1 MLLDILM
8 EPTEE
13 HLNAA
18 YSVIS
23 PTLTSWGVAIVVF
36 TQAAAS
42 FALSCSVSSFLK
54 DLDWFNA
61 CVFSHRCM
69 G

>member
-1 MLLDILM
+1 MQNNKKKKKLSLASMLLDILM

-36 TQAAAS
+36 TQAAAHS
-42 FALSCSVSSFLK
+42 L
-54 DLDWFNA
+54 
-61 CVFSHRCM
+61 
-69 G
+69 